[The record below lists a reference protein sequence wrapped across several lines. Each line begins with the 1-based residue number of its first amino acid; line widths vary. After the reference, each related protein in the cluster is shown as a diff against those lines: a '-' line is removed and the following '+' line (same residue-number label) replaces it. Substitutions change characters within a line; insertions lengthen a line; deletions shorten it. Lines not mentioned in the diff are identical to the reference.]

1 VGDGDDEGI
10 GSRDQGQSCVRVPG
24 SPFVPGKVRWDE
36 AATFEL
42 SRSGYELVVF
52 CGSPDEAR
60 LASARVATVHF
71 AICVEMP
78 IIQVCWRYEG
88 SDGWQDASVSWHTAR
103 PEGRSD
109 SAKTARRS
117 IAKVALLIVDANT
130 GIVMVKRH
138 LAMPGRA
145 NELLIRSLDEQAS
158 RNWDEQSYAHAQ
170 ASLHRRIRSSSEM
183 AKAAQILVRL
193 RDVASV

>member
-1 VGDGDDEGI
+1 M
-10 GSRDQGQSCVRVPG
+10 RWPG

-36 AATFEL
+36 GVTFEL
-42 SRSGYELVVF
+42 SRNGYELAVF
-52 CGSPDEAR
+52 CGSPDEAK
-60 LASARVATVHF
+60 LALARSAQVHF

-78 IIQVCWRYEG
+78 TIQVCWRYEG
-88 SDGWQDASVSWHTAR
+88 SDGWHDASVCWHTAR
-103 PEGRSD
+103 PEHRSD

-117 IAKVALLIVDANT
+117 TAKVALIIVNANT
-130 GIVMVKRH
+130 GIVLVKRH

-145 NELLIRSLDEQAS
+145 NELLIRSLEEQAS
-158 RNWDEQSYAHAQ
+158 RNWDAQSYAHAQ

-193 RDVASV
+193 RDVAPV